1 MSKKKHKVI
10 VDVNPHSVCGGKVHE
25 RHDGARVR
33 YYSPGYASRN
43 RRSIPRR
50 AAKPFFA
57 GLADAAHS
65 FFTKSPMEDYYDY
78 EYARAAMLRE
88 HNERIAE
95 LHHTGSPYVGDPFQA
110 SNTTSKKVDNNYEN
124 KASIGVWTFFIA
136 LLSFL
141 PGVFIAGNILGDPS
155 VYTFWSGAALTVAAV
170 YLVGYVISCAVVAA
184 ENRDLDAD
192 MTVTF
197 KLGTGSVSEE
207 IVLESLTKSYE
218 SQILTLCE
226 RLAKLRSSPDVSDAD
241 YDRAKSSVQDSL
253 TTLAEL
259 AEQDVVDSWN
269 GGSMSLGSQS
279 VVDTIDAVNSALK
292 DVKDSRR

>member
-10 VDVNPHSVCGGKVHE
+10 VDINPHSVCGGEVHE

-33 YYSPGYASRN
+33 YYSPGHASRN
-43 RRSIPRR
+43 RRSTPRR
-50 AAKPFFA
+50 AAKPFNAGFA
-57 GLADAAHS
+57 EAARS

-78 EYARAAMLRE
+78 EYAKARMLKE
-88 HNERIAE
+88 YNERIAE
-95 LHHTGSPYVGDPFQA
+95 LHHTGSPYVDDPFRVGTVA
-110 SNTTSKKVDNNYEN
+110 NKTADANYEN
-124 KASIGVWTFFIA
+124 KASIGVWTFLAA

-141 PGVFIAGNILGDPS
+141 PGGFVIGNILGDPLI
-155 VYTFWSGAALTVAAV
+155 YTFWSGAALTVAAV

-184 ENRDLDAD
+184 ENRDLAAD
-192 MTVTF
+192 VTVTF
-197 KLGTGSVSEE
+197 RLGTGAVSEE

-269 GGSMSLGSQS
+269 GGSMSLESQS

-292 DVKDSRR
+292 DVKDSRK